1 MLTDTQ
7 LTTEQI
13 EDVMVVRISDAAELN
28 AGPEDRP
35 GQPLYDLVDEAHCGK
50 IILELSEVRVLSSMA
65 LNVLL
70 KLREKT
76 ERIGGQIVLCGVRAS
91 LQKLL
96 AFTRLDELFEQFA
109 VADEALVSLGVG
121 DEQF

>member
-7 LTTEQI
+7 ITTEQI
-13 EDVMVVRISDAAELN
+13 EDVTVVRISDAAELT
-28 AGPEDRP
+28 AGPEDCP
-35 GQPLYDLVDEAHCGK
+35 GQPLFELIDEAGCGK
-50 IILELSEVRVLSSMA
+50 IVLELSEVRVLSSMA

-76 ERIGGQIVLCGVRAS
+76 ERIGGRIVLCGVRGS

-109 VADEALVSLGVG
+109 VADDALVSLGVG
-121 DEQF
+121 NEQF